1 MEALGLNPCHQISEG
16 RSVMSNTLRP
26 HGLYNPWNSPGQNT
40 GAGSLSLLQGD
51 LPDPGIETRSP
62 ALQADSLPVEPPGK
76 PICPLT
82 DERIKKLWYI
92 YTMEYYSAIKRNTF
106 ESVLMR

>member
-40 GAGSLSLLQGD
+40 GAGSLFLLQGD

-62 ALQADSLPVEPPGK
+62 ALQADSLPAEPQRK
-76 PICPLT
+76 PITIRTIPNHSFTLSQ
-82 DERIKKLWYI
+82 EFPGISL
-92 YTMEYYSAIKRNTF
+92 SAPVRQCT
-106 ESVLMR
+106 